1 MKNEAFCI
9 ICYKSNNLINYHSH
23 CGIFKIHKK
32 CLGLWLTQSNY
43 QCLICRKNL
52 KPQLIYSSNNRRTQ
66 EMSSIIE
73 QHNVYH
79 IHHPIS
85 IVQFSYTLLN
95 TVAMFLICAII
106 YNITMDYILLI
117 ELHEYN

>member
-1 MKNEAFCI
+1 MKNEVFCI

-52 KPQLIYSSNNRRTQ
+52 KPVLIYSNNIRERD
-66 EMSSIIE
+66 ESIYVIP
-73 QHNVYH
+73 QHNEYH
-79 IHHPIS
+79 IHHRMS
-85 IVQFSYTLLN
+85 IVQISYTLLN
-95 TVAMFLICAII
+95 TVAMFLVCIII
-106 YNITMDYILLI
+106 YNITMDYVLLI
-117 ELHEYN
+117 ELQEYK

>member
-9 ICYKSNNLINYHSH
+9 ICYKSKNLINYHSH
-23 CGIFKIHKK
+23 CGEFKIHKK

-52 KPQLIYSSNNRRTQ
+52 KAGQINSNNSRGTQ
-66 EMSSIIE
+66 EASSIIE
-73 QHNVYH
+73 QQNVYH

-106 YNITMDYILLI
+106 YNITMDYVLLI